1 MHRFR
6 DFLYVAM
13 RLVSLVLICIALML
27 LGADLI
33 STLEH
38 GGAVVIRSLDHV
50 WTSVNSA
57 SIDGMKSWLD
67 HHAPRPL
74 THGIE
79 SFLATPGWAVF
90 GVLGVVVAFLFGR
103 RSALEA

>member
-1 MHRFR
+1 MQQLRA
-6 DFLYVAM
+6 FLYVAI

-33 STLEH
+33 TTLEH

-50 WTSVNSA
+50 WTAIDRN
-57 SIDGMKSWLD
+57 SIDGMKTWLE
-67 HHAPRPL
+67 HRAPHPIA
-74 THGIE
+74 HGIE
-79 SFLATPGWAVF
+79 SFLATPGWAAF
-90 GVLGVVVAFLFGR
+90 GVSGVVLAFLFGR

>member
-1 MHRFR
+1 MHRIR
-6 DFLYVAM
+6 NFLYVAA

-38 GGAVVIRSLDHV
+38 GGEVVIRSLDYV
-50 WTSVNSA
+50 WTAVHKP
-57 SIDGMKSWLD
+57 SIDALKVWLD
-67 HHAPRPL
+67 HHAPPTV

-79 SFLATPGWAVF
+79 LFLATPGWAVF
-90 GVLGVVVAFLFGR
+90 GVLGVVLAFLFGR
-103 RSALEA
+103 RNAMEM

>member
-1 MHRFR
+1 
-6 DFLYVAM
+6 
-13 RLVSLVLICIALML
+13 ML

-33 STLEH
+33 STLER
-38 GGAVVIRSLDHV
+38 GGGVVIRSLDHD
-50 WTSVNSA
+50 WTA
-57 SIDGMKSWLD
+57 LHRDSIEAFKAWLE
-67 HHAPRPL
+67 HRAPGPV

-90 GVLGVVVAFLFGR
+90 GVLGVVLAFLFGR

>member
-1 MHRFR
+1 MQRFR

-27 LGADLI
+27 LGADLV
-33 STLEH
+33 STLEN

-50 WTSVNSA
+50 WTAVNSA
-57 SIDGMKSWLD
+57 SIDGMKSWLE
-67 HHAPRPL
+67 HHAPHAVA
-74 THGIE
+74 HGIE

-90 GVLGVVVAFLFGR
+90 GVLGVVIAFVFGR
-103 RSALEA
+103 RTALEA

>member
-1 MHRFR
+1 MQRFR
-6 DFLYVAM
+6 HAVYIAM

-38 GGAVVIRSLDHV
+38 GGDVVIRSLDHV
-50 WTSVNSA
+50 WTAVNSA
-57 SIDGMKSWLD
+57 SIDGMKAWLQ
-67 HHAPRPL
+67 HRAPQPV

-79 SFLATPGWAVF
+79 SFLALPGWAVF
-90 GVLGVVVAFLFGR
+90 GVLGVVLAFLFGR
-103 RSALEA
+103 RTALEA

>member
-1 MHRFR
+1 MERFR
-6 DFLYVAM
+6 NVLYVAM
-13 RLVSLVLICIALML
+13 RLVSLALICIALML

-50 WTSVNSA
+50 WTAVNAA
-57 SIDGMKSWLD
+57 SIDGMKSWLE
-67 HHAPRPL
+67 HHASHAV

-90 GVLGVVVAFLFGR
+90 GVLGVVIAFLFGR
-103 RSALEA
+103 RTALEA

>member
-1 MHRFR
+1 MQRFR
-6 DFLYVAM
+6 DILYIGM

-50 WTSVNSA
+50 WTAVNSP
-57 SIDGMKSWLD
+57 SIDDLKVWLD
-67 HHAPRPL
+67 HHAPKAA
-74 THGIE
+74 THGVE
-79 SFLATPGWAVF
+79 SFLATPGWAAF
-90 GVLGVVVAFLFGR
+90 GVLGVVIAFVFGR
-103 RSALEA
+103 RTALEA

>member
-1 MHRFR
+1 MQRFR

-33 STLEH
+33 STLEN

-50 WTSVNSA
+50 WTAVNSA
-57 SIDGMKSWLD
+57 SIDALKVWLD
-67 HHAPRPL
+67 HHAPPTV

-90 GVLGVVVAFLFGR
+90 GVLGVVIAFVFGR
-103 RSALEA
+103 RTALEA

>member
-1 MHRFR
+1 M
-6 DFLYVAM
+6 YVAM

-38 GGAVVIRSLDHV
+38 GGGVVIRSLDHV
-50 WTSVNSA
+50 WTAVHQP
-57 SIDGMKSWLD
+57 SIDGMKSWLE
-67 HHAPRPL
+67 HNAPRPVA
-74 THGIE
+74 HGIE
-79 SFLATPGWAVF
+79 SFLATPGWAAF
-90 GVLGVVVAFLFGR
+90 GVLGVVLAFLFGR

>member
-1 MHRFR
+1 MQRFR
-6 DFLYVAM
+6 DFVYISM

-38 GGAVVIRSLDHV
+38 GGIAVIRSLDHV
-50 WTSVNSA
+50 WTAVNSA
-57 SIDGMKSWLD
+57 SIDGMKIWLD
-67 HHAPRPL
+67 HHAPPAV
-74 THGIE
+74 THGVN

-90 GVLGVVVAFLFGR
+90 GVSGVVLAFLFGR
-103 RSALEA
+103 RSAIEA